1 MSRES
6 AVAKRYAQALFEI
19 AREQNVIAEVE
30 QQLQLVVNV
39 LDGDAEIRKFFGLP
53 NISVAKKIA
62 LLQSVLAEKVSAVV
76 MHTVEILIAR
86 GRQKEI
92 GSVYAAYTKVAGEA
106 LGRSQATVY
115 TAKLLSPEE
124 LAKVET
130 TFGAIAGK
138 AIQAQQVVQ
147 PSLLGG
153 VQVRIGDR
161 LYDGSLS
168 GKLARLEQSLKS
180 QAL

>member
-6 AVAKRYAQALFEI
+6 AVAKRYAQALFDI

-30 QQLQLVVNV
+30 QQLKLVVDA
-39 LDGDAEIRKFFGLP
+39 LGGDNEIQKFLGFP
-53 NISVAKKIA
+53 NISVAKKIE
-62 LLQSVLAEKVSAVV
+62 LLRGVLTGKVSEVV
-76 MHTVEILIAR
+76 MHTLEILIVR

-106 LGRSQATVY
+106 LGKSQATVY
-115 TAKLLSPEE
+115 TAKLLSPDE
-124 LAKVET
+124 LTKVET
-130 TFGAIAGK
+130 TFGALAGK
-138 AIQAQQVVQ
+138 VIQASQVVE